1 MSQEPLMNDKIIEQI
16 LTIRDSGV
24 TNMFDVKHVQR
35 EAYRKGY
42 YELVVFLEEHRKE
55 YAKFILTG
63 ESD

>member
-42 YELVVFLEEHRKE
+42 YELAVFLEEHRKE

>member
-1 MSQEPLMNDKIIEQI
+1 
-16 LTIRDSGV
+16 
-24 TNMFDVKHVQR
+24 MFDVKHVQR

-42 YELVVFLEEHRKE
+42 YELAVFLEEHRKE

>member
-42 YELVVFLEEHRKE
+42 YELAVFSRNIVRNTQNL
-55 YAKFILTG
+55 F
-63 ESD
+63 

>member
-1 MSQEPLMNDKIIEQI
+1 
-16 LTIRDSGV
+16 
-24 TNMFDVKHVQR
+24 MFDVKHVQR

-42 YELVVFLEEHRKE
+42 NELAVFLEEHRKE